1 MRTLTFVTIIAIA
14 MLSNAYKFELHHT
27 RMTPEQQEKNFE
39 KVVHHHEQVMQNK
52 DRTAFFLKD
61 DEEYHVEPMTDFLN
75 VQYYGAIE
83 IGNPPQKFDVLFDT
97 GSSNFWVPGISC
109 KSSKCN
115 RYRKYNSTASSTS
128 SRQNFSITL
137 NYGIGS
143 VTGDIFSDDVVVAG
157 LNISNV
163 SFAALNSVSGLPNDQ
178 FDGLIG
184 MAYKSISAG
193 GIPPMIDYMI
203 DQKLISEPGFSLYL
217 GMSSDDESAI
227 IFGKVDP
234 KYNVTQFV
242 YFDLLETNYYKVAMN
257 QLVIGDYG
265 IESALG
271 GFEAIIDSGTSLI
284 IVPSSVLANV

>member
-1 MRTLTFVTIIAIA
+1 M
-14 MLSNAYKFELHHT
+14 
-27 RMTPEQQEKNFE
+27 
-39 KVVHHHEQVMQNK
+39 
-52 DRTAFFLKD
+52 
-61 DEEYHVEPMTDFLN
+61 
-75 VQYYGAIE
+75 
-83 IGNPPQKFDVLFDT
+83 LFDT

>member
-1 MRTLTFVTIIAIA
+1 MRTLTLVTIIAIA

-234 KYNVTQFV
+234 KYNVT
-242 YFDLLETNYYKVAMN
+242 
-257 QLVIGDYG
+257 
-265 IESALG
+265 
-271 GFEAIIDSGTSLI
+271 
-284 IVPSSVLANV
+284 